1 MKEHDIT
8 NELKKA
14 YPIKGKVEG
23 WYFRTTETSAG
34 VFLIEGRSVRGA
46 SISKQCAEPELDEVF
61 AGCQREAQQIEG
73 ETVPLTDDDEAG
85 LPRFHSLTAVG
96 LAAYLG
102 GPLAAGILI
111 RRNFISMGE
120 PGRGS
125 WALWLSLLATVAI
138 FGGLSLVP
146 EQIMAKVPNAVI
158 PAVYTA
164 VIFALAE
171 KWQGAVLR
179 KHKEN
184 KARFYSR
191 WRAAGVG
198 LISLVLI
205 MGCILAYAVATD
217 PVAKFIKSSEKLAAN
232 ESVALKIFAEKSDA
246 LGNVTFDAELYDY
259 VKEVS
264 LPTLLESGRLI
275 EACLRRPGLEEPVIA
290 YLRVM
295 QELEAARVKL
305 FNIILEG
312 RSGGTQETDFQ
323 QALADQSHEIERIEQ
338 RLEPVTVQLEK
349 YLDNNVVAIP
359 LPNPGN

>member
-1 MKEHDIT
+1 MYDVPLNRMKEHDIT

-138 FGGLSLVP
+138 FGGTALAIVFGLLLERLLFRHFYQRDHLDQVLLTFGLIYVFEELRSLV
-146 EQIMAKVPNAVI
+146 
-158 PAVYTA
+158 
-164 VIFALAE
+164 
-171 KWQGAVLR
+171 
-179 KHKEN
+179 
-184 KARFYSR
+184 
-191 WRAAGVG
+191 
-198 LISLVLI
+198 
-205 MGCILAYAVATD
+205 
-217 PVAKFIKSSEKLAAN
+217 
-232 ESVALKIFAEKSDA
+232 
-246 LGNVTFDAELYDY
+246 
-259 VKEVS
+259 
-264 LPTLLESGRLI
+264 
-275 EACLRRPGLEEPVIA
+275 
-290 YLRVM
+290 
-295 QELEAARVKL
+295 
-305 FNIILEG
+305 
-312 RSGGTQETDFQ
+312 
-323 QALADQSHEIERIEQ
+323 
-338 RLEPVTVQLEK
+338 
-349 YLDNNVVAIP
+349 
-359 LPNPGN
+359 